1 MELLEGVLSNSPLS
15 FVTSKNQVNV
25 WDRDLVSY
33 AYDNYWDILCFEL
46 IFLFLR
52 KTVVFRAE
60 KGLNL

>member
-25 WDRDLVSY
+25 WNRDLVSY
-33 AYDNYWDILCFEL
+33 ARDNYWDILCFQL